1 MFGLKLKNKNDKI
14 WLIISTVAVIII
26 FISYLFDYR
35 ATPSSGLAGASI
47 GNILRIVYLSEFP
60 QEYSNKKNIVMSI
73 LSFLS
78 GIWIYHIAITP

>member
-1 MFGLKLKNKNDKI
+1 MLKIRFKNKNDKR
-14 WLIISTVAVIII
+14 WLTISTIAVVII

-47 GNILRIVYLSEFP
+47 GTILRIVYLSEFP
-60 QEYSNKKNIVMSI
+60 EEYSNKKNIVMSI